1 MTGFF
6 PLNSARSRCS
16 ERAEQGT
23 PCPSRCWACWGFCMK
38 MVSVK
43 QLLLEYF
50 KKSLEQIVNF
60 KVLQSPLSKLL
71 VRRPLSAIRWR
82 WTIWEGHLL
91 YRWMSSSHQMPIKP
105 WCWGVQNPRN
115 WFSINVENAC
125 KSHMKYSNA
134 GEKEQLT
141 IERVFSA
148 DHCVPTYRKGHKL
161 DDTDFG

>member
-23 PCPSRCWACWGFCMK
+23 PCPSRCGACWDFCMK

-60 KVLQSPLSKLL
+60 KVLQSLLSKLL

-82 WTIWEGHLL
+82 WTICCIDGC
-91 YRWMSSSHQMPIKP
+91 QVPIKL
-105 WCWGVQNPRN
+105 WCWGVRNPRN